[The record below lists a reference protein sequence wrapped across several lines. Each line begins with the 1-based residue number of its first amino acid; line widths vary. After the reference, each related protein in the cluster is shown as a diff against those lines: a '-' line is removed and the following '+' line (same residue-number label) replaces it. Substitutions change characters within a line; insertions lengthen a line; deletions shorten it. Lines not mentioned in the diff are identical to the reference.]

1 MIFRK
6 RAAPGHRNTPNG
18 PSTAPSNPPGMSK
31 PRVAIFGTT
40 ARSRVHC
47 HAVNPS
53 ASCTRFSCHRSGHA
67 HGVVLWK
74 VCGLRLTV
82 RTQGRTQKAYIYS
95 SNCLTFQILGSA
107 WT

>member
-53 ASCTRFSCHRSGHA
+53 ASCTRIRA
-67 HGVVLWK
+67 IDPV
-74 VCGLRLTV
+74 TP
-82 RTQGRTQKAYIYS
+82 T
-95 SNCLTFQILGSA
+95 A
-107 WT
+107 WFYGKCAACA